1 MIFKWGNP
9 LPFFLFYER
18 RLLPA
23 GRLDGS
29 GPCQVAGRSALSPT
43 QLGHA
48 PHGPWRSRKI
58 KSQPSPSADQ
68 LWARYMG
75 IWIMWTTVRIYS
87 AKLQPTS
94 LTMST
99 LLPLSSFALIGS
111 KQAQSSNLYNTC
123 TDQLVLHMKTGMP
136 VMLCEKKFSLCSS
149 CNRLTC
155 TLQSCGLIY
164 EICSRCNWFDL
175 LRFVLLLVNGTN
187 SWYPSMA
194 CVQAHMVQT
203 RNLIQ
208 PGYTS

>member
-1 MIFKWGNP
+1 MRGG
-9 LPFFLFYER
+9 YY
-18 RLLPA
+18 LPA
-23 GRLDGS
+23 GLMDQAHARL
-29 GPCQVAGRSALSPT
+29 QAGRPYLQHSWP
-43 QLGHA
+43 GP

-75 IWIMWTTVRIYS
+75 IWIRWTTVRIYS

-111 KQAQSSNLYNTC
+111 KQAQSSNLSNTC
-123 TDQLVLHMKTGMP
+123 TDQLVLHMKTGMT
-136 VMLCEKKFSLCSS
+136 VMLCEKKFSLCSHVVWS
-149 CNRLTC
+149 MKYAQDVAVAFCAITC
-155 TLQSCGLIY
+155 EWNKFLVSTSKHGL
-164 EICSRCNWFDL
+164 CA
-175 LRFVLLLVNGTN
+175 GT
-187 SWYPSMA
+187 
-194 CVQAHMVQT
+194 AHMVQT

>member
-1 MIFKWGNP
+1 MRGG
-9 LPFFLFYER
+9 YY
-18 RLLPA
+18 LPA
-23 GRLDGS
+23 GLMDQAHARL
-29 GPCQVAGRSALSPT
+29 QAGRPYLQHSWP
-43 QLGHA
+43 GP

-75 IWIMWTTVRIYS
+75 IWIRWTTVRIYS

-111 KQAQSSNLYNTC
+111 KQAQSSNLSNTC
-123 TDQLVLHMKTGMP
+123 TDQLVLHMKTGMT

-164 EICSRCNWFDL
+164 EICSRCSCC
-175 LRFVLLLVNGTN
+175 VLCYYLWMEQIPGIHKQAWLVCRHSTHGPDEK
-187 SWYPSMA
+187 SDPA
-194 CVQAHMVQT
+194 RIH
-203 RNLIQ
+203 
-208 PGYTS
+208 